1 MLSQHSFNGQ
11 ASQTANQHKTAFNQH
26 IMIAENLHLF
36 HHNNVITL
44 MQRTLQL
51 KPRFT
56 QNNVKTT
63 MRDNLCILSL
73 NVAIDVPYIEF
84 RRERI

>member
-1 MLSQHSFNGQ
+1 
-11 ASQTANQHKTAFNQH
+11 
-26 IMIAENLHLF
+26 
-36 HHNNVITL
+36 

-63 MRDNLCILSL
+63 IRDNLGILSL
-73 NVAIDVPYIEF
+73 NVAIYVPYIKF
-84 RRERI
+84 RR